1 METGVLL
8 GFNSPKALENKKG
21 DLEHMGLGFAD
32 PTGSRDR
39 LGAHPVPRLSH
50 PIPFSL
56 RSPTHKTPP
65 GPMVWFPKPLLPGVR
80 VFSWKT
86 SSQGGDAGFWD
97 FPGMGQQEE
106 VPMAAPSTPPA
117 SASRG
122 ASALPW
128 VWVWVRL
135 TVLSS
140 QPPPVTGPGGK
151 Y

>member
-21 DLEHMGLGFAD
+21 DLEHMGLVFAD
-32 PTGSRDR
+32 PTASRDR

-50 PIPFSL
+50 PIPLSL
-56 RSPTHKTPP
+56 GSPPHKTPP
-65 GPMVWFPKPLLPGVR
+65 GPMGWFPKPLLPGVR

-106 VPMAAPSTPPA
+106 GAAPAPRCPRQPPA
-117 SASRG
+117 H
-122 ASALPW
+122 PQP
-128 VWVWVRL
+128 
-135 TVLSS
+135 
-140 QPPPVTGPGGK
+140 QPPAVPLLSLGFGFGFGSRRARHGHPQ
-151 Y
+151 